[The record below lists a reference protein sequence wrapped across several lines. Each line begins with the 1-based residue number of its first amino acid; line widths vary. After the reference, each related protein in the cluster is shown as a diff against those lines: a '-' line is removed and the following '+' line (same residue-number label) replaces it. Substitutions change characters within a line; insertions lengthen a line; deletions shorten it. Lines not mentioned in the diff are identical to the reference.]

1 MSGSIELSI
10 RAAQQRQQLPTE
22 SPETV
27 IAKTKAILTEDDS
40 E

>member
-1 MSGSIELSI
+1 MSGSIDLAI
-10 RAAQQRQQLPTE
+10 RSAQVRQQLPTE
-22 SPETV
+22 APETV